1 MHRALAIVALGHLGH
16 RRRACG
22 ATGSIAGLDRCL
34 ANDRRR
40 DSPGRTRMVASVA
53 AERGGLSVEYR
64 PTIGTNRQMQG
75 ATSRAGRRRVTQPTA
90 ECPAATG
97 WRTCWPNRRS
107 LLPLLGIAAGARL
120 VSVLATQRGPLSSD
134 PAAYFEQA
142 VAIANLSADKPFY
155 WPPGTSIMFVPWIAV
170 GGDSTATARVGAAV
184 YGLLLVPAVMF
195 LAGAVFRDRRVALVS
210 GWCIALYPPAVLMA
224 GDPQSHVLAGLLVCL
239 LLGSIIHAA
248 ETGRIAWWAASG
260 ASLGCLAIT
269 RPATL
274 LLVLLPLS
282 LPLLRRRSRA
292 PDGRSSSPVSIRGLI
307 VLMTICVA
315 VMAPVALHNVRS
327 GSELTL
333 ATNDQV
339 NLFFGNNPYTPL
351 YWTSDIASGH
361 KSAEFNEYRA
371 SIDGGSDTALRAA
384 AIDHIVD
391 HPVEFALRSANRAR
405 AFWGFDYYRTA
416 ELRSTGWPAPA
427 VLAVLML
434 EAGGYIAAAFLAL
447 AGFVGPLKTTRTWK
461 RDLLVL
467 AVALMFVPY
476 IFSFSVGIYHFAVI
490 VLLMPVIAAVLC
502 RMAAEGVRSSLRS
515 ALGSWQL
522 LIGAMIIGLLQVEYA
537 YWLVRYS

>member
-1 MHRALAIVALGHLGH
+1 
-16 RRRACG
+16 
-22 ATGSIAGLDRCL
+22 
-34 ANDRRR
+34 
-40 DSPGRTRMVASVA
+40 
-53 AERGGLSVEYR
+53 
-64 PTIGTNRQMQG
+64 
-75 ATSRAGRRRVTQPTA
+75 
-90 ECPAATG
+90 
-97 WRTCWPNRRS
+97 
-107 LLPLLGIAAGARL
+107 
-120 VSVLATQRGPLSSD
+120 
-134 PAAYFEQA
+134 
-142 VAIANLSADKPFY
+142 
-155 WPPGTSIMFVPWIAV
+155 MFVPWIAV